1 MYDIIIQNGSIVDGT
16 GKTAYLSD
24 IAIKDGKIAKIAST
38 IGERATQTIDASGCF
53 ITPGFIDPHSHADL
67 SLLAFP
73 KNEAYTLQG
82 VTTQI
87 CGNCGLSAGPIGE
100 KYWEFLCWEYDCLNE
115 TCKSIFLPYSWQSDV
130 NAMKQAMKKYHHLDI
145 DWISLGEFMEKA
157 ERTGFSCN
165 YYPMSGHNHIR
176 NAVMGKNHRPATN
189 EELEQMKAILRD
201 DMEHGSNGFSTGLD
215 YIPGR
220 FATFNEILELA
231 KVAKEYNGI
240 YATHV
245 RGFDPSTME
254 DNALYG
260 VKEAIQICRE
270 LEIPTNLS
278 HMHIL
283 SGIEENG
290 KTEKELALASL
301 KELERGWKEERLP
314 IMFDVI
320 SNADGGGSTIPYLIN
335 FLRPWIV
342 LCGSIDAFFEKL
354 EYDDFITMI
363 QEQIDQKKAMMLSI
377 PNIENNIYVI
387 ENQKHSYHQK
397 LSSIMKEKN
406 KNLLMTILSI
416 VKEDPFTT
424 IKFLCEGG
432 EDAVSILLNSERA
445 MPSSDGFAFDL
456 STVLDLAAPL
466 NRMPHPNN
474 YQYAI
479 RYLTLY
485 GPERFE
491 DKIHKMT
498 EQVATFFQIKNRGV
512 LKEHYWADIVILNKD
527 NLRANTDSI
536 HGGKAP
542 DGIEYVIINGKIA
555 AKQKKHTGIL
565 AGKVLRRNDE

>member
-38 IGERATQTIDASGCF
+38 IRECATQTIDASGCF

-240 YATHV
+240 
-245 RGFDPSTME
+245 
-254 DNALYG
+254 
-260 VKEAIQICRE
+260 
-270 LEIPTNLS
+270 
-278 HMHIL
+278 
-283 SGIEENG
+283 
-290 KTEKELALASL
+290 
-301 KELERGWKEERLP
+301 
-314 IMFDVI
+314 
-320 SNADGGGSTIPYLIN
+320 
-335 FLRPWIV
+335 
-342 LCGSIDAFFEKL
+342 
-354 EYDDFITMI
+354 
-363 QEQIDQKKAMMLSI
+363 
-377 PNIENNIYVI
+377 
-387 ENQKHSYHQK
+387 
-397 LSSIMKEKN
+397 
-406 KNLLMTILSI
+406 
-416 VKEDPFTT
+416 
-424 IKFLCEGG
+424 
-432 EDAVSILLNSERA
+432 
-445 MPSSDGFAFDL
+445 
-456 STVLDLAAPL
+456 
-466 NRMPHPNN
+466 
-474 YQYAI
+474 
-479 RYLTLY
+479 
-485 GPERFE
+485 
-491 DKIHKMT
+491 
-498 EQVATFFQIKNRGV
+498 
-512 LKEHYWADIVILNKD
+512 
-527 NLRANTDSI
+527 
-536 HGGKAP
+536 
-542 DGIEYVIINGKIA
+542 
-555 AKQKKHTGIL
+555 
-565 AGKVLRRNDE
+565 